1 VPINSII
8 YKLYQT
14 QILNAIPLYIYSNI
28 MHYIPNKQ
36 FNIGETYEVLF
47 NLFSRNILPHNDVWN
62 CLSSTSGIQ
71 LMKKIYNLFDLQLVR
86 DYTKRNIMFL
96 EDELSRRH
104 CNDLTRRL
112 TSFKSLLDEL
122 NDDID
127 NHHQIRR
134 VS

>member
-1 VPINSII
+1 
-8 YKLYQT
+8 
-14 QILNAIPLYIYSNI
+14 
-28 MHYIPNKQ
+28 
-36 FNIGETYEVLF
+36 
-47 NLFSRNILPHNDVWN
+47 
-62 CLSSTSGIQ
+62 
-71 LMKKIYNLFDLQLVR
+71 MKKIYNLFDLQLVR
-86 DYTKRNIMFL
+86 DYTKRNIEFL

-127 NHHQIRR
+127 SHHQIRR

>member
-1 VPINSII
+1 
-8 YKLYQT
+8 
-14 QILNAIPLYIYSNI
+14 
-28 MHYIPNKQ
+28 
-36 FNIGETYEVLF
+36 
-47 NLFSRNILPHNDVWN
+47 
-62 CLSSTSGIQ
+62 
-71 LMKKIYNLFDLQLVR
+71 MKKIYNLFGLQLVR
-86 DYTKRNIMFL
+86 DYTKRNIEFL

-112 TSFKSLLDEL
+112 TSFKSLLDKV

>member
-1 VPINSII
+1 
-8 YKLYQT
+8 
-14 QILNAIPLYIYSNI
+14 

-47 NLFSRNILPHNDVWN
+47 NLFSRNILPDNDVWN
-62 CLSSTSGIQ
+62 CLSSFSGIQ

-86 DYTKRNIMFL
+86 DYTKRNIEFL

-112 TSFKSLLDEL
+112 TSFKNLLDEL

-134 VS
+134 AS